1 MSVDSR
7 LARAGLEACRYP
19 LPAQEKVLH
28 YPRMKTVLGLLLP
41 LGTFT
46 GVALAHHDLGF
57 TISLSPATVGAY
69 ADSTSNTNGGT
80 NIAASHTVHL
90 PPGHLAAHADD
101 RTSPISPPPLNGDVV
116 GQARIYGDL
125 WNDGCGNPVITVSAV
140 TWVEP
145 IGAGAPAGTVAE
157 LRLRATPL
165 PGLTITKR
173 AFIVKSNG
181 DAFHGTAHYDLTM
194 PDMPDEFAC
203 SGSSNWTE
211 IATYGFAR
219 AAGVTTNRVVAKNPT
234 VAGSYNVFV
243 EYKDT
248 AGALHQDA
256 AVYTLK

>member
-1 MSVDSR
+1 MRLSR
-7 LARAGLEACRYP
+7 
-19 LPAQEKVLH
+19 K
-28 YPRMKTVLGLLLP
+28 MKMAVGLLLP

-46 GVALAHHDLGF
+46 GVALAHHDLVF
-57 TISLSPATVGAY
+57 TFSVSPATAGAVSDTTGHTESGTY
-69 ADSTSNTNGGT
+69 LAASSTVHLPAGHLLAHAADSTSP
-80 NIAASHTVHL
+80 V
-90 PPGHLAAHADD
+90 
-101 RTSPISPPPLNGDVV
+101 SPPPVHGDVV
-116 GQARIYGDL
+116 GQVKSYGDL
-125 WNDGCGNPVITVSAV
+125 WNDGCGNYITSTSTI

-145 IGAGAPAGTVAE
+145 MGTGAPAGAVAE
-157 LRLRATPL
+157 LKIQGTPI